1 MIVWALGNDIL
12 QPLWYFS
19 CSRAERNRISRY
31 SKFLSTILC
40 TFEQRNICFQLVF
53 YFVSS
58 NAISIFTHHFAK
70 IQTPLTW
77 MSSVCSEYYYILS
90 QITKS
95 VEKESAKQLFVFLKV
110 SKIKRPSVWLQ
121 FPERIWD
128 WIIEKT
134 NNFELRHCDIVLA
147 KTLGSDCYTRYGIV
161 RMRGQGRS
169 VNLSGQTNYN
179 GNSPLLSWPARS
191 LYSKKF

>member
-19 CSRAERNRISRY
+19 SSREERNRISRY

-58 NAISIFTHHFAK
+58 NAISIFTHHIAK

-95 VEKESAKQLFVFLKV
+95 VEKESAKQLLVFIKV

-147 KTLGSDCYTRYGIV
+147 KTLWSDCLLYAIWHCKNEGSRT
-161 RMRGQGRS
+161 QCK
-169 VNLSGQTNYN
+169 
-179 GNSPLLSWPARS
+179 PLWSNKL
-191 LYSKKF
+191 